1 MVSNHSI
8 RRILTVFLASPGD
21 LSEERKYA
29 RKVVDKINR
38 VIASSVGWQIDLKG
52 WEDTLPGTGRPQE
65 IINADVDSCD
75 LFLGM
80 LWERWGSSTGK
91 YSSGFEG
98 LWCVNKEVAEP

>member
-38 VIASSVGWQIDLKG
+38 VIASSVG
-52 WEDTLPGTGRPQE
+52 
-65 IINADVDSCD
+65 
-75 LFLGM
+75 
-80 LWERWGSSTGK
+80 
-91 YSSGFEG
+91 
-98 LWCVNKEVAEP
+98 